1 MVRLL
6 LKKSMPYIL
15 CVLVILCLLCWSNF
29 AFAEGVEQDDV
40 CVADYNVLNTEND
53 SEERLSSLLSIKT
66 ETLPILRL
74 QTDYHRLQ
82 KTQGRAV
89 GNYKDI
95 CVEDPVIRNAQD
107 DGVEK
112 MISLN
117 SKMSTN
123 TSTEEHYLRI
133 KEQLSDYKKGIE
145 NYVD

>member
-53 SEERLSSLLSIKT
+53 SEERLSSLLSKSDSKNAEEHLMRI
-66 ETLPILRL
+66 EEQL
-74 QTDYHRLQ
+74 
-82 KTQGRAV
+82 